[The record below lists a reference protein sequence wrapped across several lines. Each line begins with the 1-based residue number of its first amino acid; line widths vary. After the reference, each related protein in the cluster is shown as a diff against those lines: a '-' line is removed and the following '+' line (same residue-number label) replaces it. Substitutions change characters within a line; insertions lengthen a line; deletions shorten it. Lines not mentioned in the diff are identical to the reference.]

1 MTFEVQLR
9 EILTQD
15 EGRVGEI
22 YLCSES
28 VPTFG
33 IGHAVK
39 LEDPE
44 YGLPVGTAISD
55 ARIDAAFAS
64 DMQRCLSDARWL
76 VPKFDD
82 LPDDARITI
91 ASLAYQL
98 GMPRY
103 NRFKRH
109 LAALNAD
116 EIDWQAAADEL
127 RDSKLYRQTPAR
139 TERHAKRLEQ
149 LAV

>member
-9 EILTQD
+9 EILEQD
-15 EGRVGEI
+15 EARVGEI

-28 VPTFG
+28 VPTLG
-33 IGHAVK
+33 IGHAVTVD
-39 LEDPE
+39 DPE

-55 ARIDAAFAS
+55 ARIDAAFAA
-64 DMQRCLSDARWL
+64 DMERCLTDARWL

-91 ASLAYQL
+91 ASLAFQL

-103 NRFKRH
+103 SRFKLH
-109 LAALNAD
+109 LAAINAD
-116 EIDWQAAADEL
+116 QVDWQAAADEL

-139 TERHAKRLEQ
+139 TERHAQRLEQ
-149 LAV
+149 LST